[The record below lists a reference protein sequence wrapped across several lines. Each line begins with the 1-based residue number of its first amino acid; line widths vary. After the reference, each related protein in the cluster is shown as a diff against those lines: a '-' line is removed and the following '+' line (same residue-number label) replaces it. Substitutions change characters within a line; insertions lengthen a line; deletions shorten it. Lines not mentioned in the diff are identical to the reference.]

1 MDQRVKATH
10 RMHMEVYGGKT
21 RAWCTT
27 CGIED
32 TPAAIL
38 RHTKDSRRWNY
49 DGIEWVNYEAYH
61 MWTHKLTGLK
71 YAWLVVTYTAAA
83 TKMREGK
90 GNDLD
95 TAASCRS

>member
-1 MDQRVKATH
+1 MDPRAKARH
-10 RMHMEVYGGKT
+10 RMHVWSVDGLY
-21 RAWCTT
+21 RAVCTT
-27 CGIED
+27 CGMED
-32 TPAAIL
+32 WPRVIL
-38 RHTKDSRRWNY
+38 QHTKDSRRWNY

-95 TAASCRS
+95 TTASSRS